1 MNLAWATRRHRAPER
16 PGDDDTDLDPAD
28 ADGGTGDTGRSTAA
42 SAVDQVTATVATKAA
57 SVLLVAALFTGPL
70 GLTLA
75 AVAITHPGS
84 STTAGPVRV
93 AGRADDQAVAGE
105 FAQRLVVTWLA
116 TTRERPDALVALI
129 PGVQDQSLPATPYT
143 VADPTVADI
152 TDNAG
157 VWSVTVAV
165 TVTDIRHQDARRFY
179 RVPVI
184 VTTSAGAPLTVT
196 AVTLPT
202 PVAAPIVTS
211 PPRLGYDTL
220 VDPTGPVAATVAGF
234 LTAYTTGQGDVT
246 RYVSPGATLPAITP
260 APFTAVHL
268 DGLSADRVPAAA
280 PGDGQVLRVL
290 VTATGTVA
298 AGQVSPVSYA
308 LTLTARA
315 DRWEVTAIDLTPL
328 LATPPTTTTTSG
340 VTAPATPLTP

>member
-1 MNLAWATRRHRAPER
+1 VNLAWVTRRHRAPDS
-16 PGDDDTDLDPAD
+16 PGDRGTDHDT
-28 ADGGTGDTGRSTAA
+28 ADGDGAAWDAGRPAAA
-42 SAVDQVTATVATKAA
+42 SAVGQVTATVATKAA
-57 SVLLVAALFTGPL
+57 SVLLFAALVTGPL
-70 GLTLA
+70 GLMLA
-75 AVAITHPGS
+75 GVAVTHTGS
-84 STTAGPVRV
+84 SKTAGPVRV
-93 AGRADDQAVAGE
+93 VEGADDRAVAGE
-105 FAQRLVVTWLA
+105 FAQRLVVTWLT
-116 TTRERPDALVALI
+116 TTRDHPDALVSLA

-143 VADPTVADI
+143 VANPTAADI
-152 TDNAG
+152 TDRDG

-165 TVTDIRHQDARRFY
+165 TVTDIRHQRARRFY

-184 VTTSAGAPLTVT
+184 VTTSSAAPLTVT

-268 DGLSADRVPAAA
+268 DGLSADRAPATA

-290 VTATGTVA
+290 VTAAGTVTA
-298 AGQVSPVSYA
+298 RQLSPMSYA

-315 DRWEVTAIDLTPL
+315 DRWEVTAIDPTPL
-328 LATPPTTTTTSG
+328 LASPPTSTTASG
-340 VTAPATPLTP
+340 VTPPATPLTP